1 MVERISRISRSE
13 ASSRTEAGHTLNLG
27 SDSEN
32 AWIAA
37 RQSKINDDIEERRRL
52 FSEERSLDGILE
64 DDEATPDTAF
74 PSRQWVEPSEPEEQP
89 EDGAEEPRLSGESER
104 IGTQNFD
111 EDTPF
116 GDRVVIV

>member
-13 ASSRTEAGHTLNLG
+13 ASTRTEAGHTLNLG

-37 RQSKINDDIEERRRL
+37 RQSKINDDIEERRRHL
-52 FSEERSLDGILE
+52 SEERAGDGLPE
-64 DDEATPDTAF
+64 DDEAAPDTHF
-74 PSRQWVEPSEPEEQP
+74 PSRQWVEPSEPAAEANDE
-89 EDGAEEPRLSGESER
+89 AEEPRLSGESER